1 MSSCRYD
8 GSIPAAAADAGQ
20 EAVTALGQ
28 RVAPIVEAYT
38 SAMEAR
44 RIKDGIRLAMDASR
58 EGNAFFQ
65 VCHRASLDR
74 HSSGGASR
82 SCCVMCLSFHDEQM
96 HTRSTCRNR
105 FAT

>member
-1 MSSCRYD
+1 MMVLQLLMSRVTHSSLDCTDLSWYLPFRYD
-8 GSIPAAAADAGQ
+8 SQIPAAPAEAGL

-44 RIKDGIRLAMDASR
+44 RIKDGIRLAMDVSR

-65 VCHRASLDR
+65 VWFA
-74 HSSGGASR
+74 
-82 SCCVMCLSFHDEQM
+82 QQ
-96 HTRSTCRNR
+96 STVERQL
-105 FAT
+105 

>member
-1 MSSCRYD
+1 MSWTEQQQFGATGRYD
-8 GSIPAAAADAGQ
+8 DQIPAATAEAGQ
-20 EAVTALGQ
+20 EAVAALGQ

-65 VCHRASLDR
+65 VDCWMGS
-74 HSSGGASR
+74 
-82 SCCVMCLSFHDEQM
+82 
-96 HTRSTCRNR
+96 
-105 FAT
+105 